1 MLHKWRV
8 MNICVGYNDT
18 LIHTGASIALIKWYV
33 SDRGLLV
40 ISTTELVV
48 PGLHWATREMCLV
61 MKNGFEM
68 FMKTLENN
76 DGIKYGIYI
85 MLKRSH
91 SHSYLTAMWHY
102 VCCTSLF
109 LCVSVSLSFLS
120 LSVPYSSLCVCSMS
134 THALLLPAIR
144 KKKVFLWNWWA
155 SFCLKIEIKCNVPV
169 WCWRLGCVM
178 ETHLAQQCRN
188 QWKTYCGFNASTY
201 LVCLFLPLL

>member
-33 SDRGLLV
+33 SDRGLVV

-109 LCVSVSLSFLS
+109 LCVSVSLSLFS
-120 LSVPYSSLCVCSMS
+120 LWVCRIHHCVC
-134 THALLLPAIR
+134 AA
-144 KKKVFLWNWWA
+144 WA
-155 SFCLKIEIKCNVPV
+155 PTRF
-169 WCWRLGCVM
+169 R
-178 ETHLAQQCRN
+178 
-188 QWKTYCGFNASTY
+188 F
-201 LVCLFLPLL
+201 PLLGRRRYFCEIDERLFFWKSKLNVTYPYDVGDLIV

>member
-1 MLHKWRV
+1 
-8 MNICVGYNDT
+8 MNICVEYNDT

-33 SDRGLLV
+33 SDRELVV

-91 SHSYLTAMWHY
+91 SHSYLTAM
-102 VCCTSLF
+102 
-109 LCVSVSLSFLS
+109 
-120 LSVPYSSLCVCSMS
+120 
-134 THALLLPAIR
+134 
-144 KKKVFLWNWWA
+144 
-155 SFCLKIEIKCNVPV
+155 
-169 WCWRLGCVM
+169 
-178 ETHLAQQCRN
+178 
-188 QWKTYCGFNASTY
+188 
-201 LVCLFLPLL
+201 